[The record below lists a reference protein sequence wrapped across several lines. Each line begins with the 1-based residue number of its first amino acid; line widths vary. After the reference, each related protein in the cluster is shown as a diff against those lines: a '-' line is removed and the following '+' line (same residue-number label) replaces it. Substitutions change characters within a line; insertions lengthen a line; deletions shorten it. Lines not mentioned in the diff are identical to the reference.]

1 MKNAGWNS
9 VQGDLFRRSYKRAK
23 RAVEDGYYLEAVS
36 LCESLIL
43 NRLEVV
49 LRASV
54 GLEFPKYSVGKALN
68 TFESHKLPA
77 FDANLIEES
86 KAWSVQ
92 RNQLSHHFT
101 RVDLDNFVTW
111 RGRLSSAKLTA
122 LTGLELAN
130 RWSKESRKHK
140 F

>member
-1 MKNAGWNS
+1 MTNQAWNS
-9 VQGDLFRRSYKRAK
+9 VQGELFRRSYKRAK
-23 RAVEDGYYLEAVS
+23 RAVAAGYYLEAVS

-43 NRLEVV
+43 NRLEVG
-49 LRASV
+49 LRASG
-54 GLEFPKYSVGKALN
+54 GLEYARYSVGKALN

-77 FDANLIEES
+77 FDVTLIEDS

-111 RGRLSSAKLTA
+111 RGRLSNAKLTA
-122 LTGLELAN
+122 LAGLELAN

>member
-1 MKNAGWNS
+1 MKNDGWNS

-23 RAVEDGYYLEAVS
+23 RAVEAGYYLEAVS

-49 LRASV
+49 LRASE

-68 TFESHKLPA
+68 TFESHKLPS
-77 FDANLIEES
+77 FDATLIEDS
-86 KAWSVQ
+86 KAWSAK

-111 RGRLSSAKLTA
+111 RGRLSRAKLTA
-122 LTGLELAN
+122 LAGLELAN

>member
-1 MKNAGWNS
+1 MIKGGWTS
-9 VQGDLFRRSYKRAK
+9 VQGDLFRRSYRRAK
-23 RAVEDGYYLEAVS
+23 RAVAAGYYLEAVS

-49 LRASV
+49 LRASG

-77 FDANLIEES
+77 FDPNLIEES

-92 RNQLSHHFT
+92 RIHLSHHFT

-111 RGRLSSAKLTA
+111 RGRLASAKLTV